1 VVWKRRTLVAEPGA
15 WSQSDS
21 LGAEDFGHV
30 PEGFVEPEIFIDAFD
45 RPTLV
50 HPAPV
55 GSAARMVALAATDKV
70 FLNLCGAARYRR
82 ERCALTRT
90 SALHNDSL
98 HINSRMLSS
107 TLLNRVQGGPKIL
120 GTVSVASGIEEHR
133 GLTRQL
139 TAGKIPIGLR
149 SVVRARRSTSVKIRS
164 LTPPV
169 CRKYFVMNYIA
180 ITFLKTTGL

>member
-1 VVWKRRTLVAEPGA
+1 MVWKRRTLVAEPGA

-70 FLNLCGAARYRR
+70 FLNLCGASRYVEQKSASARNARGGNG
-82 ERCALTRT
+82 L
-90 SALHNDSL
+90 L
-98 HINSRMLSS
+98 HI
-107 TLLNRVQGGPKIL
+107 T
-120 GTVSVASGIEEHR
+120 T
-133 GLTRQL
+133 
-139 TAGKIPIGLR
+139 
-149 SVVRARRSTSVKIRS
+149 RST
-164 LTPPV
+164 
-169 CRKYFVMNYIA
+169 
-180 ITFLKTTGL
+180 